1 LKRILA
7 INPNTTEAIT
17 KLVTKHL
24 RDAVSRDIEIIPVTG
39 PFGAPYISS
48 EASYAIAG
56 HAALRSLQDASS
68 ERLDCVLL
76 ACFGDPGLFA
86 LREVAEVPVVG
97 LAEASMQEAAER
109 PGSFSIV
116 TGGRRWQP
124 MLERLALELGFAPK
138 LASIRPIRLTGAE
151 MAASPD
157 AAIELLAVEVRAARE
172 RDGAGAVILGG
183 AGLAGLGERV
193 AQASGVAVIDSVA
206 AGARRAEALAR
217 SGKAHYSRLS
227 PEIES

>member
-1 LKRILA
+1 M
-7 INPNTTEAIT
+7 TQ
-17 KLVTKHL
+17 LVAKHL
-24 RDAVSRDIEIIPVTG
+24 RDAVSKDIEIAPVTG
-39 PFGAPYISS
+39 TFGAPYISS

-68 ERLDCVLL
+68 EKFDCVLL

-86 LREVAEVPVVG
+86 LREASDVPVVG

-109 PGSFSIV
+109 AGAFSIV
-116 TGGRRWQP
+116 TGGRRWPP
-124 MLERLALELGFAPK
+124 MLERLARELGFAPK
-138 LASIRPIRLTGAE
+138 LASIRPIALTGGQVAE
-151 MAASPD
+151 APD
-157 AAIELLAVEVRAARE
+157 AAIELLAVQARAARE

>member
-1 LKRILA
+1 VKRILT
-7 INPNTTEAIT
+7 INPNTTEKIT
-17 KLVTKHL
+17 QLVAKHL
-24 RDAVSRDIEIIPVTG
+24 REAVSKDIEIVSATG
-39 PFGAPYISS
+39 AFGSPYISS
-48 EASYAIAG
+48 EASYTVAG
-56 HAALRSLQDASS
+56 HAALDCLEKNKQCDA
-68 ERLDCVLL
+68 VLL

-86 LREVAEVPVVG
+86 LREASDVPVVG

-109 PGSFSIV
+109 PGWFSIV

-124 MLERLALELGFAPK
+124 MLERLARELGFAPK
-138 LASIRPIRLTGAE
+138 LASIRPIALTGGQVMEAPE
-151 MAASPD
+151 AAVG
-157 AAIELLAVEVRAARE
+157 LLAAECRAARE

-183 AGLAGLGERV
+183 AGLAGLAERV